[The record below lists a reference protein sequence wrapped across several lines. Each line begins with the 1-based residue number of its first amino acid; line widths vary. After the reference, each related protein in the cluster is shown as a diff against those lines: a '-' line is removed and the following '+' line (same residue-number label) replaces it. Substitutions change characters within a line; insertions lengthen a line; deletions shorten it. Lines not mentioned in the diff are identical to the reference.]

1 MRFVI
6 IVLSAMLLTGLTVWR
21 FGNRSQANAAAGG
34 PPGAGGAARASRPAG
49 GAPGGAGGGRGG
61 PPTVGVAVAG
71 PGEIESSI
79 DTVGSLESPNKAL
92 IAPKFTGRIESISV
106 REGDAVT
113 VGQVLVK
120 IDPSELDGEVA
131 QRQSSVAEARAR
143 LAQAQLGQN
152 PAAVSISSAIE
163 LQKSAVAVAN
173 SDFLQVQANQAAVL
187 ASADQTVNQADA
199 RLRGAEADVQSALAQ
214 QGRDQANLENS
225 TSKLKRAE
233 SLFAD
238 GFVSLQSVENSR
250 TELAVAM
257 ATIRVSESNVNAR
270 RQDVISGRAQLESAK
285 QQLSIAKRKSQA
297 DLTSAKAK
305 LAQAKA
311 SLNSANANQSQTS
324 AYKENLSA
332 LRASVQSAEGQL
344 RQSMARRQESEL
356 RSPIT
361 GIVTLRNADPG
372 SLASPGNAVL
382 VVQSTDWL
390 FVRSAIPV
398 EQGASVRVGLV
409 AKLTLDSVPGEAFE
423 GKISNLTQA
432 ADNQSRQLGLLI
444 RLENTAGKL
453 NPGMF
458 GHVSIVTKSV
468 RARVTVPREAIRA
481 GKEGQ
486 TVAVVDKDLKVSLRP
501 VKIGGQS
508 PKLAEITD
516 GVKSGDQVVI
526 LAYDQLR
533 EGQTVKLVG
542 AGRSK
547 K

>member
-34 PPGAGGAARASRPAG
+34 PPGAGGAAGASRPAG

-250 TELAVAM
+250 TELAVAK